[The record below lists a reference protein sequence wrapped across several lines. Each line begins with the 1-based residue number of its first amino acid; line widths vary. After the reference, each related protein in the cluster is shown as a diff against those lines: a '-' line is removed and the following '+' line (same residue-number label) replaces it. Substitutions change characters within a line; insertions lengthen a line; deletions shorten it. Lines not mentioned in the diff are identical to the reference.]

1 MYRVSEPPRPISVST
16 GRCPRKLVW
25 TMLFDTNLRSAESQ
39 ALRSY
44 LHMYRR
50 APEGDEELFKAARE
64 EYERVSEF
72 LRRNRDHLVKTYRD
86 ADYRPSTILVEVRKD
101 LVFNF
106 EKGRPTEPR
115 WDNARIIARKIAL
128 AIEQYLSL
136 DKPAKARSSLNRT
149 FL

>member
-1 MYRVSEPPRPISVST
+1 
-16 GRCPRKLVW
+16 
-25 TMLFDTNLRSAESQ
+25 MLFDTNLRSAESQ

-106 EKGRPTEPR
+106 ENGMPTEPR

-136 DKPAKARSSLNRT
+136 DKPTKARSSLNRT